1 MLYSTQLESN
11 LGGFRMNNVLAL
23 QQTFVESHKY
33 FPSLGDTYEGHEIL
47 FMDNSAGA
55 QVSQFVIDRVRDYYI
70 HRNAQKGTI
79 FKRTSEMQARIVE
92 ARQMAADFIGAAD
105 HTEIAFGLNAT
116 SFFHHFAHHLGRD
129 LKTGDHIII
138 TEADH
143 HANVDPWLEL
153 AERGIQVDIWNV
165 DANGD
170 LDYHQYETLLLNKP
184 KIVAVGWA
192 SNATGTIHHMER
204 ITKMAHAAGALVV
217 ADGVQAA
224 SHMALDVKKAGVDF
238 AAFSTYKIFGPHMG
252 FCYVNR
258 ENLAR
263 LDGWRIQKE
272 LTDSAYFFEVGS
284 QNHEGIEGFMGS
296 MTYLAQLSADAAGHG
311 LVIETTPLRD
321 CRQARKEFAGAMY
334 WAHLYERQLSV
345 HFLERLQEI
354 DGVVLY
360 GKTGEHLDERLP
372 VFSFNITGFE
382 TDELGMALDAAGVEA
397 RTGNYLAINL
407 MKRLADEFGGSALR
421 ISLVHY
427 NTVEE
432 IDRFFEIL
440 KKIIA

>member
-1 MLYSTQLESN
+1 MDN
-11 LGGFRMNNVLAL
+11 HAAL
-23 QQTFVESHKY
+23 KQTFENARKY
-33 FPSLGDTYEGHEIL
+33 FPSLGDAYEGHDIL

-79 FKRTSEMQARIVE
+79 FKRTADMQQRIVQ

-129 LKTGDHIII
+129 LKAGDHLII

-153 AERGIQVDIWNV
+153 AERGIHIDVWNV

-170 LDYHQYETLLLNKP
+170 LDYGKYETLLLNKP
-184 KIVAVGWA
+184 KVVAVGWA
-192 SNATGTIHHMER
+192 SNATGTIHQMER
-204 ITKMAHAAGALVV
+204 ITKMAHEAGALVV

-224 SHMALDVKKAGVDF
+224 SHMAIDVKEAGVDF
-238 AAFSTYKIFGPHMG
+238 AAFSAYKIFGPHMG

-258 ENLAR
+258 ANLAR
-263 LDGWRIQKE
+263 LDGWRIQEE
-272 LTDSAYFFEVGS
+272 LAESAYFFEVGS

-296 MTYLAQLSADAAGHG
+296 MQYLAQLSADAAGYG
-311 LVIETTPLRD
+311 LDIDTTPLRD
-321 CRQARKEFAGAMY
+321 CRQARKEFAGAMV
-334 WAHLYERQLSV
+334 WAHEYEKQLSA
-345 HFLERLQEI
+345 HFLARLREI

-360 GKTGEHLDERLP
+360 GKTAEFLDERLP
-372 VFSFNITGFE
+372 VFSFNIEGFE
-382 TDELGMALDAAGVEA
+382 TDELGRALDAAGVEA

-432 IDRFFEIL
+432 IDRFFAIL
-440 KKIIA
+440 KGIVR

>member
-1 MLYSTQLESN
+1 MDKNS
-11 LGGFRMNNVLAL
+11 AL
-23 QQTFVESHKY
+23 QQTFEHSRTY
-33 FPSLGDTYEGHEIL
+33 FPSLGDSYKGHKIL

-55 QVSQFVIDRVRDYYI
+55 QVSSFVIDRVKDYYI

-79 FKRTSEMQARIVE
+79 FKRTAEMQERIIE

-105 HTEIAFGLNAT
+105 HSEIAFGLNAT

-129 LKTGDHIII
+129 LKAGDHIII

-153 AERGIQVDIWNV
+153 AERGIVVDVWTV
-165 DANGD
+165 DTNGD
-170 LDYHQYETLLLNKP
+170 LDYEQYEQLLQNKP
-184 KIVAVGWA
+184 KIVAAGWA
-192 SNATGTIHHMER
+192 SNATGTIHDMER
-204 ITKMAHAAGALVV
+204 LTRMAHNAGALVV

-224 SHMALDVKKAGVDF
+224 SHLAIDVKKAGVDF

-272 LTDSAYFFEVGS
+272 LTESAYFFEVGS
-284 QNHEGIEGFMGS
+284 QNHEGIEGFIGS
-296 MTYLAQLSADAAGHG
+296 MEYLAQLSADAAGNG
-311 LVIETTPLRD
+311 LDIDMTPLRD
-321 CRQARKEFAGAMY
+321 GRQARKEFAGAMY
-334 WAHLYERQLSV
+334 WAHLYEKQLSAY
-345 HFLERLQEI
+345 FLARLQEI

-360 GKTGEHLDERLP
+360 GKTADYVDERLP
-372 VFSFNITGFE
+372 VFSFNIKGFE
-382 TDELGMALDAAGVEA
+382 TDKLGHALDAAGVEA

-432 IDRFFEIL
+432 IDRFFAIL
-440 KKIIA
+440 KRIVGK